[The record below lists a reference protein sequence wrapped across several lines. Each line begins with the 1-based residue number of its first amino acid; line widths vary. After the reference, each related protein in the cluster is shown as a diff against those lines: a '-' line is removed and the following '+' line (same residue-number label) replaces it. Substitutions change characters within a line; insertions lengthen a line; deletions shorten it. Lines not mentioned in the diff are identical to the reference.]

1 MKWELHRP
9 ALLQSHRV
17 ETRAQGIATTV
28 LTSALLAA
36 ERTTVVGGRVA
47 AVRMSFSRLL
57 LVE

>member
-1 MKWELHRP
+1 
-9 ALLQSHRV
+9 V